1 MRQCGKLIKSLKQ
14 QVENDQNLRQEDEM
28 KHLKMVIQLLSVYL
42 KDVCKIVA
50 QLREI
55 HLKKTQNLQR
65 ICRLANLVDLYQTNL
80 TKVKEEDERLAKRA
94 ENLAAELE
102 RTNLESFEEKWE
114 TLNDFDEN
122 KPLLKK
128 SKNFR
133 SASPELF
140 DGPRRRGKKIQEKM
154 TELDREIQSFS
165 PEMLKLTEKEQEQ
178 LLAENQELFFKF
190 SKTNNEIQKIEN
202 QMHEINRLQ
211 NTFAEKILQQ
221 EIEIEQINVKT
232 IHTLD
237 NLEAAN
243 DFIRKAIQNSASRR
257 VIMLFCL
264 IVLTFTLLFLD
275 WYNP

>member
-14 QVENDQNLRQEDEM
+14 QVETDTNLRQEDEM

-55 HLKKTQNLQR
+55 HLRKTQNLQR

-80 TKVKEEDERLAKRA
+80 AKVKEEDERLARRA
-94 ENLAAELE
+94 KDLAEELE
-102 RTNLESFEEKWE
+102 RTNLKEEKWE
-114 TLNDFDEN
+114 TLDDFEEK
-122 KPLLKK
+122 KPLLEKEK
-128 SKNFR
+128 HFR
-133 SASPELF
+133 SASPVLF
-140 DGPRRRGKKIQEKM
+140 DGPRQRGKKKTEQM
-154 TELDREIQSFS
+154 TELDREIQSTS
-165 PEMLKLTEKEQEQ
+165 PEMPHLTEKEQEQ
-178 LLAENQELFFKF
+178 LMAENQQLFFKF
-190 SKTNNEIQKIEN
+190 SKTNNEIQKIES

-211 NTFAEKILQQ
+211 DTFTEKVLQQ
-221 EIEIEQINVKT
+221 EIEIEQISVKT
-232 IHTLD
+232 LHTLD

-264 IVLTFTLLFLD
+264 VVLTFTLLFLD